1 MLEWLFGVRGEIG
14 RARYLAGLSLLFFS
28 ALALAVIMILAGI
41 GLRWPRETGT
51 GLAAFAIL
59 VLGAWSILALSA
71 RRLRDLGAPPVLVL
85 GALAV
90 LILVE
95 AMFPPLSLAG
105 PWGAVQR
112 PLFALILAAV
122 ALALIVWPGQ
132 APERVTQDG
141 PGGDASKI
149 LIPIAAFAAAL
160 IGLGLVFDPLQ
171 ASSCPT
177 YRAGA
182 PSDDCASQG
191 LIGRYYSSILV
202 VQANKRLDRRDPQD
216 ALKLIDSALAVR
228 PGFVY
233 AFNSRGLA
241 YDQLRDGTRALQ
253 AYDQALAL
261 QPQYVHGLINR
272 AVLLDRLGHRERALA
287 DLRTILSV
295 QPDNA
300 VAKDGIAYM
309 TGARR

>member
-1 MLEWLFGVRGEIG
+1 MLEWLFGFRGEIG

-28 ALALAVIMILAGI
+28 ALALAVIMVLAGM
-41 GLRWPRETGT
+41 GLRWPRETGS

-59 VLGAWSILALSA
+59 VLGFWSILALSA
-71 RRLRDLGAPPVLVL
+71 RRLRDLGAPPILVL
-85 GALAV
+85 GGVAV
-90 LILVE
+90 LCLLE
-95 AMFPPLSLAG
+95 AVFAPFSLG
-105 PWGAVQR
+105 GGGVQR
-112 PLFALILAAV
+112 PISALILAAV

-132 APERVTQDG
+132 ASERAAEDR

-149 LIPIAAFAAAL
+149 LIPIAAFAVAL
-160 IGLGLVFDPLQ
+160 VGLGLVFDPLQ
-171 ASSCPT
+171 APSCPA

-182 PSDDCASQG
+182 PGDDCASQG

-202 VQANKRLDRRDPQD
+202 VQANKRLDQHDPRG
-216 ALKLIDSALAVR
+216 ALKLIDRALAVR
-228 PGFVY
+228 PSFVY

-241 YDQLRDGTRALQ
+241 YDQMKDQTRALQ
-253 AYDQALAL
+253 AYDQALVL
-261 QPQYVHGLINR
+261 QPHYVHGLINR

-300 VAKDGIAYM
+300 AAKDGIAYM